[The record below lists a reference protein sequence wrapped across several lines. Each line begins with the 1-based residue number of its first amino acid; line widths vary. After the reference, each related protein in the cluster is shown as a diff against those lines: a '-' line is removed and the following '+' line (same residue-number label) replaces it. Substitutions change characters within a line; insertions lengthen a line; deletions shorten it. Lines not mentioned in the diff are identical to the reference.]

1 MIISNLP
8 VCLSLLFWDSHHQ
21 QKNEHFF
28 HFRSPFLLLFIDH
41 DHNIIIIII
50 ELFILSQFRSLHKY
64 RSTEVESGSTVAIPS
79 TNDEAKTAKTKDI
92 YV

>member
-1 MIISNLP
+1 MITSNLP

-41 DHNIIIIII
+41 DHNIITII
-50 ELFILSQFRSLHKY
+50 ELFILSQY

-79 TNDEAKTAKTKDI
+79 TNDEAKTAKKERHSYI
-92 YV
+92 IVWQ

>member
-1 MIISNLP
+1 MITSNLP

-28 HFRSPFLLLFIDH
+28 HFRSPFLDH
-41 DHNIIIIII
+41 DHNNIIIII
-50 ELFILSQFRSLHKY
+50 ELFILSLHNY

-79 TNDEAKTAKTKDI
+79 TNDEANTAKTAKTKNI
-92 YV
+92 CI

>member
-1 MIISNLP
+1 MITSNLP

-28 HFRSPFLLLFIDH
+28 HFRSPFLDH
-41 DHNIIIIII
+41 DHNNIIIII

-92 YV
+92 YMQ